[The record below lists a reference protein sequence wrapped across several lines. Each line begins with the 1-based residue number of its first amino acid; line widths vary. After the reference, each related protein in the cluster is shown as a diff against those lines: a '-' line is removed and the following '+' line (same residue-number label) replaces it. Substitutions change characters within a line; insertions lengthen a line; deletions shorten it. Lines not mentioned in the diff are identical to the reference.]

1 MINAAR
7 LKVGLQDRK
16 ITIKIAG
23 EQCDDGEDGAL
34 TGGPFSALCASM
46 RPGEEERKTDDE
58 EVQATI
64 CFKLIVSFNLL
75 LFFKEATQGSGPNAQ
90 PLYTWDEFGF
100 RVEEEDG
107 PEDTSSK
114 LLSIPFTEVFCD
126 DDAML
131 RREKGV
137 KQTKTDEIRLRLFA
151 CLKYIYLIPNAVCT
165 VSPEFHHDHHH
176 PEHYHLEGHHLDDL
190 MSCPS

>member
-1 MINAAR
+1 MN
-7 LKVGLQDRK
+7 V
-16 ITIKIAG
+16 AG
-23 EQCDDGEDGAL
+23 EQCDDREDGVL
-34 TGGPFSALCASM
+34 TGGPFSALCESM

-114 LLSIPFTEVFCD
+114 LLSIPFTEVF
-126 DDAML
+126 
-131 RREKGV
+131 
-137 KQTKTDEIRLRLFA
+137 
-151 CLKYIYLIPNAVCT
+151 
-165 VSPEFHHDHHH
+165 SP
-176 PEHYHLEGHHLDDL
+176 L
-190 MSCPS
+190 

>member
-1 MINAAR
+1 MKR
-7 LKVGLQDRK
+7 CKPQKLLFSTLQ
-16 ITIKIAG
+16 
-23 EQCDDGEDGAL
+23 
-34 TGGPFSALCASM
+34 
-46 RPGEEERKTDDE
+46 
-58 EVQATI
+58 
-64 CFKLIVSFNLL
+64 
-75 LFFKEATQGSGPNAQ
+75 LFFKVVTQGSDPNAQ

-137 KQTKTDEIRLRLFA
+137 KQTKTDEIRLRLLAF
-151 CLKYIYLIPNAVCT
+151 LK
-165 VSPEFHHDHHH
+165 
-176 PEHYHLEGHHLDDL
+176 
-190 MSCPS
+190 